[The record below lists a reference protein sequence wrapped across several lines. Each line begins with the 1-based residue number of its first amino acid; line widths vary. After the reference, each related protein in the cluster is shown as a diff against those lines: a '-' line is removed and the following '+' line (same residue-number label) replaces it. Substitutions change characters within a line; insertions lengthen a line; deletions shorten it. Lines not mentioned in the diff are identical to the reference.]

1 MNDERQDPLTGH
13 ELPPV
18 GQHTGSAAPDTGRG
32 CAPERITGIPSFVD
46 LVADLAHRP
55 QAARIIF
62 ESFGRMG
69 KNAWPTI
76 ESAVREV
83 EECCSTDFLCLGLM
97 VNGVLAGWCGLR
109 PMYEKT
115 WELHPMVLD
124 EPFRRHGL
132 GRALLLEL
140 EKRAAATGLAGILL
154 GTDDETGG
162 TSLSGIPLTGDSI
175 LEAIAGIR
183 NLHSHPF
190 GFYRQC
196 GYAIIGAI
204 PDANGPGK
212 PDIWMWK
219 NLPAARTPTGMPP
232 GSQSGTPPGTQGVPS
247 NTPSGLT
254 SGTPPGTPA
263 FHTGT
268 RENQR

>member
-1 MNDERQDPLTGH
+1 MNDGGQDPQTGH
-13 ELPPV
+13 ELPPS
-18 GQHTGSAAPDTGRG
+18 GQHTVPEAPDTGREWDL
-32 CAPERITGIPSFVD
+32 ERITGIPSFVD
-46 LVADLAHRP
+46 LVAEPAHRP
-55 QAARIIF
+55 QAARILF

-76 ESAVREV
+76 ESAIREV
-83 EECCSTDFLCLGLM
+83 EECCSKDYLCLGLM
-97 VNGVLAGWCGLR
+97 VEGMLAGWCGLR

-140 EKRAAATGLAGILL
+140 EKRAAAAGLAGILL

-162 TSLSGIPLTGDSI
+162 TSLSGIPLTGDTI

-190 GFYRQC
+190 GFYRQ
-196 GYAIIGAI
+196 
-204 PDANGPGK
+204 
-212 PDIWMWK
+212 
-219 NLPAARTPTGMPP
+219 
-232 GSQSGTPPGTQGVPS
+232 
-247 NTPSGLT
+247 
-254 SGTPPGTPA
+254 
-263 FHTGT
+263 
-268 RENQR
+268 